1 MTIATF
7 GCCVT
12 VRASGISIEC
22 KYEPIL
28 YLPDYV
34 RKMSTP
40 PHSFWYITLLHL
52 YTAWFRER
60 GFTQTPLRSLQRF
73 PRVATQQLS
82 IPSVGPLLASL
93 LAAKKLNSLAIKYSY
108 TPENNSCKV
117 GDMLIVVLLTCKSL
131 PLASKLFL
139 PLMYEV
145 FVNSK

>member
-52 YTAWFRER
+52 YTAWFREVSR
-60 GFTQTPLRSLQRF
+60 K
-73 PRVATQQLS
+73 
-82 IPSVGPLLASL
+82 PLLGAYSGSPESLPNNFPSL
-93 LAAKKLNSLAIKYSY
+93 LLALY
-108 TPENNSCKV
+108 
-117 GDMLIVVLLTCKSL
+117 
-131 PLASKLFL
+131 
-139 PLMYEV
+139 
-145 FVNSK
+145 